1 MATSTRNLYGR
12 ITVTNRA
19 IRRVAEYACNECYGV
34 AGASIREVHIDKEE
48 NKIYLSI
55 KLILKFGVH
64 PEAVCNSVRSTVK
77 YNVENFT
84 GARVGG
90 ININVKE
97 IK

>member
-12 ITVTNRA
+12 ITVTNKA
-19 IRRVAEYACNECYGV
+19 IRRIAEIACSECYGV
-34 AGASIREVHIDKEE
+34 AASRIREIHIDKEE

-55 KLILKFGVH
+55 KLSLKFGVS
-64 PEAVCNSVRSTVK
+64 PEAVCNSVRSAVK